1 MKININRIEFKLV
14 KNYESLMNSGIE
26 RVTE

>member
-14 KNYESLMNSGIE
+14 KNYESLINSGIE